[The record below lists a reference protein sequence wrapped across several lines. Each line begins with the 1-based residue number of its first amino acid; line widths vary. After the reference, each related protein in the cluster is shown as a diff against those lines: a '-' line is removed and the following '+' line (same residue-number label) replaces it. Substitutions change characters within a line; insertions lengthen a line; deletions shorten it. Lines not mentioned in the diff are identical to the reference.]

1 MFDRFEWTAAW
12 TCGCCRSAGVFGPSS
27 GFPGS
32 YSAVFKA
39 LSPTA
44 SAAAALQSLVTLTSS
59 MSSLVGGVDVVMAC
73 LRSLK
78 ARGVLDSR
86 ANTNYVG
93 QIVHSLCGGCLE
105 DDRIDDV
112 LQVEHIKRMHVFWR
126 VGCFFEPFVCRV
138 LGLGAAVAACTDID
152 AATVLRP
159 V

>member
-59 MSSLVGGVDVVMAC
+59 MSSLVGGIDVVMAS

-86 ANTNYVG
+86 ANTNDVG

-112 LQVEHIKRMHVFWR
+112 LQVEHIEYK
-126 VGCFFEPFVCRV
+126 CLESPPFEPFVCRV